1 MMANQEN
8 KEDSVPETKS
18 KTRLYIGIIILV
30 LSLSMPIWGSI
41 LVALIGFS
49 PGISALLIGLSIAG
63 GPDLLLV
70 IAAAVMGKESLN
82 YILGKIG
89 KWFKRNFK
97 LAENVSKKR
106 YIFGLILFWGSIL
119 VRWAIGFLKPISIAK
134 TGGTD
139 WGIYILIAFEVVLI
153 ISIFVLGAN
162 FWEKLG
168 SLFRW
173 NTQVVQI
180 EEQAG

>member
-1 MMANQEN
+1 MTTNQ
-8 KEDSVPETKS
+8 KEEIAAPEAKS
-18 KTRLYIGIIILV
+18 KTRLYIGIIILI
-30 LSLSMPIWGSI
+30 LALAMPIWGALIVSI
-41 LVALIGFS
+41 LGLS
-49 PGISALLIGLSIAG
+49 PGISTILIGLSIAG

-82 YILGKIG
+82 YILGLIG

-106 YIFGLILFWGSIL
+106 YIWGLILFWGSIL
-119 VRWAIGFLKPISIAK
+119 IRWAIGFLKPITVAT

-139 WGIYILIAFEVVLI
+139 WGLYILIAFEVVLL

-162 FWEKLG
+162 FWDKLG
-168 SLFRW
+168 ALFRW
-173 NTQVVQI
+173 NMRVVPI
-180 EEQAG
+180 EESVE